1 MISFL
6 VNLSFNER
14 TLHCALKNRK
24 KSIAGLTKVLKS
36 LHPQIPSERPPCLK
50 KNQKALILTF
60 EVVTQQYR
68 FHFFGFCLLPT
79 GKPAAGEPSPV
90 WPQASEARLHGLFN
104 QRRRRRRRKLFKNK
118 RFLLDKMKHMKFVL
132 ILGQSRNSHIFN
144 IIGFLYL
151 SIFKGIIFVIFII
164 N

>member
-6 VNLSFNER
+6 ANLSFNER
-14 TLHCALKNRK
+14 TLHCGIKNRK
-24 KSIAGLTKVLKS
+24 MYGRINKSAKIFTPVDPFRKTS
-36 LHPQIPSERPPCLK
+36 LK
-50 KNQKALILTF
+50 KNQKTLISTF

-68 FHFFGFCLLPT
+68 FHLFGFFLLPT

-104 QRRRRRRRKLFKNK
+104 QRRRRRRKLFKNK

-132 ILGQSRNSHIFN
+132 ILRQSRNSHIFD

-151 SIFKGIIFVIFII
+151 SIFKGIIFVIFIM

>member
-6 VNLSFNER
+6 ANLSFNER
-14 TLHCALKNRK
+14 TLHCALKIEKKYCRINKSAKIFTPVDPFRK
-24 KSIAGLTKVLKS
+24 TS
-36 LHPQIPSERPPCLK
+36 LFK
-50 KNQKALILTF
+50 KNQKTLISTF

-104 QRRRRRRRKLFKNK
+104 QRRRSRRKLFKNK

-132 ILGQSRNSHIFN
+132 ILRQSRNSHIFN